1 MSSWR
6 NMFQFLMGII
16 IGIFF
21 SFIFLSVMLVAN
33 LKIDIGLITNI
44 VIAFATMVAAIIHFD
59 SVSKQRKDRIW
70 EINKNVLLELA
81 HHLSLVIKAS
91 EYYLEVEYESMS
103 EYPEPPS
110 IKKPEPDVYNKFIE
124 KQEYVLEVYRSL
136 MDKELIDSLEKA
148 KEKHDEITS
157 EINYDSCHVTEAY
170 EESIACY
177 KDLQTKLRYFMA
189 KISGVKNM

>member
-1 MSSWR
+1 
-6 NMFQFLMGII
+6 MFQFSIGVT

-21 SFIFLSVMLVAN
+21 SFILFSIMLVTDS
-33 LKIDIGLITNI
+33 KIDIGLITNI
-44 VIAFATMVAAIIHFD
+44 VIAFATVVAAIIHFD
-59 SVSKQRKDRIW
+59 SVSKQRKDRVW

-91 EYYLEVEYESMS
+91 EYYLEVEYEMMS
-103 EYPEPPS
+103 QYPEPPNL
-110 IKKPEPDVYNKFIE
+110 KKPEPDVYKKFID

-148 KEKHDEITS
+148 KAKNDKITDAV
-157 EINYDSCHVTEAY
+157 NDDSYHIFEAY
-170 EESIACY
+170 EESIECY

-189 KISGVKNM
+189 KISGVNDM